1 MSDNYF
7 PILNLNHLF
16 TNGDN
21 DFFDKLVDNKFIK
34 KNDIDKTS
42 RDTKDIEKCSGGND
56 AHPGKKNKRHE
67 KVDDESLTV
76 PTMAEYDLL
85 LKNNYNQKQLKF
97 FAKEYK
103 LKISGNKSQLV
114 ERIYT
119 YLRLSSFAI
128 KVQKMFRGILQRRY
142 NSLHGPAFM
151 KREICTNDSD
161 FLTGDDIKDIP
172 PNQFFS
178 FQDNDN
184 FIYGFD
190 IVSLHNLIAKS
201 GKNVKNP
208 YNRNAI
214 PVDTI
219 LQVKKILLL
228 SRILKIPVNIE
239 IQDISQDISTK
250 KSMELRILDLFQ
262 NIDSLGNY
270 SNPQWFQSLNRVKT
284 IKFIRELS
292 DIWDYRAQLTMETKK
307 LICPP
312 YGMPFRNINNAF
324 LNNEQN
330 VEIIKKSVLEILEK
344 MVNSGIDA
352 DSRSLGAYYVLAALT
367 LVNEE
372 AANALPWLFQSVS

>member
-1 MSDNYF
+1 
-7 PILNLNHLF
+7 
-16 TNGDN
+16 
-21 DFFDKLVDNKFIK
+21 
-34 KNDIDKTS
+34 
-42 RDTKDIEKCSGGND
+42 
-56 AHPGKKNKRHE
+56 
-67 KVDDESLTV
+67 
-76 PTMAEYDLL
+76 
-85 LKNNYNQKQLKF
+85 
-97 FAKEYK
+97 
-103 LKISGNKSQLV
+103 
-114 ERIYT
+114 
-119 YLRLSSFAI
+119 
-128 KVQKMFRGILQRRY
+128 
-142 NSLHGPAFM
+142 M
-151 KREICTNDSD
+151 KRELCTNDSD

-172 PNQFFS
+172 TNQFFS
-178 FQDNDN
+178 FQDKDN

-190 IVSLHNLIAKS
+190 IVSLHNLITKS

-219 LQVKKILLL
+219 LQVKKIIRL

-239 IQDISQDISTK
+239 IQDIAQDISTK

-312 YGMPFRNINNAF
+312 YGMPFRNINSTF

-330 VEIIKKSVLEILEK
+330 VDIINHRLPIEWKS
-344 MVNSGIDA
+344 
-352 DSRSLGAYYVLAALT
+352 
-367 LVNEE
+367 E
-372 AANALPWLFQSVS
+372 A